1 MALKLRYKGNVIKV
15 YTGKGEIEK
24 KEIDYERVVEANAI
38 VVLPIFNDYILLEKQ
53 FRPAIMKYIYELPA
67 GHIRKGEKHI
77 DAARREMK
85 EETGYMPKR
94 LKFMFK
100 AYPEPGISTSMQYFY
115 LATEFEKRTRH
126 LDKDEIIK
134 IKKVRL
140 EDALKMIEK
149 KKIIDLKTIAA
160 ILFYKKYF

>member
-24 KEIDYERVVEANAI
+24 KEIDYERVVEANTI

-126 LDKDEIIK
+126 LDKDEIIR

>member
-24 KEIDYERVVEANAI
+24 KEIDYERVVEANTI